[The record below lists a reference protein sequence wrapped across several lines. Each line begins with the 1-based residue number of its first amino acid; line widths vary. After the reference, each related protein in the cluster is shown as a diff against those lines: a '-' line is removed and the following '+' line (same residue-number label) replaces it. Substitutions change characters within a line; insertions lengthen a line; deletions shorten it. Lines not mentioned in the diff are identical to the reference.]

1 MHIYHSF
8 YSTEVVWQSIIVYGI
23 ILKVC
28 CVQASGSGPVI
39 KCSVYIFY
47 VVVTASAHVINIINL
62 KLHFVEDLPKKNIPP
77 MI

>member
-23 ILKVC
+23 ISKVY

-39 KCSVYIFY
+39 KCSVYILY
-47 VVVTASAHVINIINL
+47 VVVTASAHVINNL
-62 KLHFVEDLPKKNIPP
+62 KLHFVEDVPKKNIPP